1 MTGIIGYNDLLGS
14 QHFHFASVL
23 EAKAALTVLNQ
34 FDNQLCF
41 GN

>member
-1 MTGIIGYNDLLGS
+1 MISYNDLPGS
-14 QHFHFASVL
+14 QHFHFVSVL

-34 FDNQLCF
+34 FDNQLYF